1 MIEFVPD
8 LRQSRRN
15 FLVSMGAAG
24 ALLSGCASRV
34 TAVVGQSEVD
44 SRVEQIIGD
53 TISVDMHNH
62 VAQPSFAKTAADA
75 KPDPG
80 GDLAGEMRKSGFTAV
95 CVTHAINAYRTPQL
109 GDWYQYHLQLLAYT
123 DRLLAASS
131 MRRALTVSDLRA
143 AHRARAPVVIQA
155 SEGGQWIEGRIDRVA
170 EAYGRGL
177 RHLQLLHQMDDIAA
191 PLGGVQQNTQTAPA
205 NIAELTAVGAD
216 VIRECN
222 RLGIVVDMAHG
233 NEATVLAAIKA
244 SSRPLVVS
252 HTALDT
258 PLARSADIYKGNPG
272 LAARLVSVNYAKAV
286 ADAGGIVGIWRLLPT
301 LKDYVTAIRQ
311 MADVAGV
318 DHTGIGTDTSLMPP
332 PPPNAAGLT
341 LTNKTWPDQTSG
353 FVYSLA
359 QEMLNQ
365 GFRPDEISK
374 IAGGN
379 YLRLFGMATS
389 SRG

>member
-1 MIEFVPD
+1 
-8 LRQSRRN
+8 
-15 FLVSMGAAG
+15 
-24 ALLSGCASRV
+24 
-34 TAVVGQSEVD
+34 
-44 SRVEQIIGD
+44 
-53 TISVDMHNH
+53 
-62 VAQPSFAKTAADA
+62 
-75 KPDPG
+75 
-80 GDLAGEMRKSGFTAV
+80 
-95 CVTHAINAYRTPQL
+95 
-109 GDWYQYHLQLLAYT
+109 
-123 DRLLAASS
+123 
-131 MRRALTVSDLRA
+131 
-143 AHRARAPVVIQA
+143 
-155 SEGGQWIEGRIDRVA
+155 
-170 EAYGRGL
+170 
-177 RHLQLLHQMDDIAA
+177 
-191 PLGGVQQNTQTAPA
+191 
-205 NIAELTAVGAD
+205 
-216 VIRECN
+216 
-222 RLGIVVDMAHG
+222 MAHG

>member
-1 MIEFVPD
+1 MIEYVAD
-8 LRQSRRN
+8 LRESRRN
-15 FLVSMGAAG
+15 FLISMGAAG
-24 ALLSGCASRV
+24 ALLSGCVSRV
-34 TAVVGQSEVD
+34 TPGGVD
-44 SRVEQIIGD
+44 LRVEQIVAD
-53 TISVDMHNH
+53 TIAVDMHNH
-62 VAQPSFAKTAADA
+62 VAQLNFARTAADA
-75 KPDPG
+75 EPDPG
-80 GDLAGEMRKSGFTAV
+80 GDLAGEMRQSGFTAV
-95 CVTHAINAYRTPQL
+95 CLTHAINAYRTPQL
-109 GDWYQYHLQLLAYT
+109 GDWYRYHLLLLAYE
-123 DRLLAASS
+123 DRLLAASG

-143 AHRARAPVVIQA
+143 AHQSRTPVVIQA
-155 SEGGQWIEGRIDRVA
+155 TEGGQWIEGRIDRIS

-177 RHLQLLHQMDDIAA
+177 RHLQLVHQLDDLAA
-191 PLGGVQQNTQTAPA
+191 PLGGVQQNTGSAQAAAKT
-205 NIAELTAVGAD
+205 LTAVGAD

-222 RLGIVVDMAHG
+222 RLGIVVDMAHA
-233 NEATVLAAIKA
+233 NEATTLAAVKV
-244 SSRPLVVS
+244 SRRPLVVS

-301 LKDYVTAIRQ
+301 MKDYVTAIRQ
-311 MADVAGV
+311 MADVVGV
-318 DHTGIGTDTSLMPP
+318 DHVGIGTDTSLMPP

-341 LTNKTWPDQTSG
+341 LTNKTWPDQTGG

-379 YLRLFGMATS
+379 YLRVFELATS

>member
-1 MIEFVPD
+1 MSERVTD

-34 TAVVGQSEVD
+34 TPALEQSGID
-44 SRVEQIIGD
+44 SRVERIVAD

-62 VAQPSFAKTAADA
+62 VAMPSFAKTAADA
-75 KPDPG
+75 RPDPV
-80 GDLAGEMRKSGFTAV
+80 GDLAGELRKSGFTAV
-95 CVTHAINAYRTPQL
+95 CVTHAINAYRMAQV

-123 DRLLAASS
+123 DRLLAANG
-131 MRRALTVSDLRA
+131 MRRALTASDLRA
-143 AHRARAPVVIQA
+143 AHRARASVVIQ
-155 SEGGQWIEGRIDRVA
+155 SVEGGQWIEGRIDRIG

-177 RHLQLLHQMDDIAA
+177 RHLQLLHQLDDLVA
-191 PLGGVQQNTQTAPA
+191 PLGGVQQNTGRAAAPT
-205 NIAELTAVGAD
+205 LTAVGAD
-216 VIRECN
+216 VVRECN
-222 RLGIVVDMAHG
+222 RLGIVVDMAHA
-233 NEATVLAAIKA
+233 NEATVLAALKA

-258 PLARSADIYKGNPG
+258 PLARSADIYRVNPG

-286 ADAGGIVGIWRLLPT
+286 ADAGGIIGIWRLLPT
-301 LKDYVTAIRQ
+301 MKDYVTALRQ
-311 MADVAGV
+311 LADVVGV

-332 PPPNAAGLT
+332 APPNLAGLT

-379 YLRLFGMATS
+379 YLRVLGAATS